1 MAVVR
6 SGVEVLSSL
15 CFLPVLCRPKRV
27 WPEAAA
33 LQAQVHEHVWQL
45 QVLLSQRIHAS
56 AGRFLL
62 KYVKNLNCFI
72 SALGLTARRARQ
84 VCASGLL
91 TSSQAGCE
99 HVFVCVPEEW
109 KTRRAAHCRCLAF
122 FYRGCQCQINL
133 EMVF

>member
-1 MAVVR
+1 MVR

-72 SALGLTARRARQ
+72 SALGLTVYERLPGGNKI
-84 VCASGLL
+84 VSYGLH
-91 TSSQAGCE
+91 GD
-99 HVFVCVPEEW
+99 
-109 KTRRAAHCRCLAF
+109 F
-122 FYRGCQCQINL
+122 FKAKFESI
-133 EMVF
+133 F